1 MKPLF
6 ASLALTALLAAPA
19 VAGDADWGFKAGQVY
34 TYECK
39 TEFHYVAVPVM
50 ASVDGQMV
58 RRGGGFTPSGPSG
71 GGSSGR
77 RGSSDPQWEVVTLRA
92 TVLAVNK
99 DGSAILDFC
108 VEDVSIDTR
117 FDDNGDR
124 ATWSSK
130 VSATTDLPGYKKYE
144 AIVGCHFGATIAAD
158 GTVLDLDTTRWPAG
172 EAARA
177 PRATTAVQEMQD
189 APVTAAAAR
198 TSARAPSA
206 AATRERARQV
216 NAASA
221 SHDPTPAMAWLSLI
235 FSTSPDRVEKWNR
248 TLKMPF
254 TENLDVSYGGKEP
267 VGKIPCVRSKFRTSK
282 GARVQDPADE
292 RDIARA
298 QTLESFSMES
308 LRNAEKKGH
317 NWFSR
322 DYNCTIK
329 AEMDSKADVSIGGT
343 IVSAIFGW
351 EVTLKAIGKTGP
363 LNGPE
368 LPPDFA
374 PFEPPVETPSGTTE
388 AAGIRSR

>member
-6 ASLALTALLAAPA
+6 RSLALSALLAAPA

-39 TEFHYVAVPVM
+39 TEFHYVAIPVM

-58 RRGGGFTPSGPSG
+58 RRGGGFTPSGPSRP
-71 GGSSGR
+71 GSSGR

-92 TVLAVNK
+92 TVLSVNK
-99 DGSAILDFC
+99 DGSAVLDFC
-108 VEDVSIDTR
+108 VENVSIDTR

-130 VSATTDLPGYKKYE
+130 VSPTTDLPGYKQYE

-158 GTVLDLDTTRWPAG
+158 GTVLDLDQARWPTAV
-172 EAARA
+172 ATPA
-177 PRATTAVQEMQD
+177 PVTTAVQREPQTK
-189 APVTAAAAR
+189 AEI
-198 TSARAPSA
+198 ARA
-206 AATRERARQV
+206 REV

-221 SHDPTPAMAWLSLI
+221 AHAPTPAMAWLSLI

-267 VGKIPCVRSKFRTSK
+267 VGKIPCVRSKFRTTK
-282 GARVQDPADE
+282 GARVQDAADE

-363 LNGPE
+363 VNGPE

-374 PFEPPVETPSGTTE
+374 PYEPPVETPSGTTE
-388 AAGIRSR
+388 ASGIRTR